1 MLQLMPF
8 RGLSRILNLLILGYL
23 ETNHSLLLSSCPL
36 NIASISSTQ
45 YLGISDHIMADIA
58 TNRTQSPAGKTPH
71 TLVDVAS
78 VDQGS
83 DGKVDIKEE
92 REFV

>member
-8 RGLSRILNLLILGYL
+8 RGLSPILNLTILGYL
-23 ETNHSLLLSSCPL
+23 ETNHSLLLSSCSL

-45 YLGISDHIMADIA
+45 YLSISDHKMAHIA